1 VDWTTRFFEN
11 IFTAGRPIKPPFGWS
26 MHYYT
31 DLPEALKFTDE
42 DVYPGYELADRMEKI
57 MLDHWT
63 AMGVYD
69 RNHRVK
75 LVVDEYG
82 PWYRFSDT
90 RLDPTHVLGQQLTV
104 RDAVMTALTLDTF
117 NRHPEKVGIAA
128 CAQLINCIDSLF
140 LSHEEHF
147 ITTPVFHVFDMYKG
161 HQGGQAVRVQ
171 FSVPDISFPR
181 KAIKKQ
187 LSETGDEA
195 VVGGPEAR
203 LWGLN
208 GSASVTGKVLT
219 LTVVNPHLSEARPAR
234 IMLRGEASAASAEA
248 EVLGGGDV
256 HEHNTFEQPDAV
268 VTKKATASVSGK
280 VVQFTLPPSSVTR
293 VTIALT

>member
-1 VDWTTRFFEN
+1 
-11 IFTAGRPIKPPFGWS
+11 

-31 DLPEALKFTDE
+31 DLPEALKFTAE

-69 RNHRVK
+69 RNHQVK

-90 RLDPTHVLGQQLTV
+90 KLDPTHVLGQQLTV
-104 RDAVMTALTLDTF
+104 RDAIMTALTLDTF
-117 NRHPEKVGIAA
+117 NRHPDKVAIAA

-140 LSHEEHF
+140 LSHEDHF

-187 LSETGDEA
+187 LSSTGDEA
-195 VVGGPEAR
+195 VVGGPSCALVGAEWLRFADRESVDPDGSQPSPDRGSSYPDHAAR
-203 LWGLN
+203 GRN
-208 GSASVTGKVLT
+208 
-219 LTVVNPHLSEARPAR
+219 RR
-234 IMLRGEASAASAEA
+234 LR
-248 EVLGGGDV
+248 
-256 HEHNTFEQPDAV
+256 
-268 VTKKATASVSGK
+268 
-280 VVQFTLPPSSVTR
+280 
-293 VTIALT
+293 